1 MSKGTSES
9 PYFVQ
14 VAKQLAG
21 RDKQLVGRRSNWW
34 EEEAEADSESPYFV
48 DIIDQNMIDC
58 AKILEIADRELAGT
72 DLFTVSCKCTP
83 MNEVELLIDSDTSVT
98 IERCA
103 ELSRTIEAEFDREV
117 EDFSL
122 TVASAGIGSELKNIR
137 QYRKL
142 IGQSVEVLLLTGVKV
157 LAKLDDV
164 NDEGITISYEEKQT
178 VEGKKRKVL
187 VNVERTYRFDE
198 IKYTKE
204 YLDFK

>member
-1 MSKGTSES
+1 
-9 PYFVQ
+9 
-14 VAKQLAG
+14 
-21 RDKQLVGRRSNWW
+21 
-34 EEEAEADSESPYFV
+34 
-48 DIIDQNMIDC
+48 MIDC
-58 AKILEIADRELAGT
+58 EKILAIAERELEGT
-72 DLFTVSCKCTP
+72 DLFTVSCKCSP
-83 MNEVELLIDSDTSVT
+83 SNEVELLIDSDTHVT
-98 IERCA
+98 IERCV
-103 ELSRTIEAEFDREV
+103 ELSRTIEAEFNRDE

-142 IGQSVEVLLLTGVKV
+142 IGLSVEVLLLSGVKV

-164 NDEGITISYEEKQT
+164 TEDGITISYEEKQA

-187 VNVERTYRFDE
+187 VEVSRTYSFDE